1 MLVLLSPAKKL
12 DYDTAAI
19 TSRYSEP
26 EMLRDAQYLINKLKK
41 FSIRKIGK
49 MMQISPALADLNCQ
63 RYRNFHTPFTPI
75 NAKQAALVFKGDVY
89 LGLDAESFYDT
100 DFTFAQ
106 KHLRILS
113 GLYGLLKPLDLIQP
127 YRLEMGS
134 NFAVTAKLKNLYLF
148 WGEKITQAVNRDLQA
163 QGDKEL
169 INLASNEYFKSVKAK
184 EISGKIITPSFQDFK
199 NGQYKPVFLWVKQAR
214 GMMARYIVKNRLTNV
229 EDAKGFNMNGYR
241 YNEEMSHNTQWVFTR
256 DKQP

>member
-1 MLVLLSPAKKL
+1 MLILLSPAKKL
-12 DYDTAAI
+12 DYDTAAV
-19 TSRYSEP
+19 TARYSEP

-41 FSIRKIGK
+41 FSTRKIGK

-63 RYRNFHTPFTPI
+63 RYRNFHAPFTPE
-75 NAKQAALVFKGDVY
+75 NAKQAALVFKGDIY
-89 LGLDAESFYDT
+89 LGLDAESFDDT

-148 WGEKITQAVNRDLQA
+148 WGDKITQAVNRDLQA
-163 QGDKEL
+163 QGDKGL
-169 INLASNEYFKSVKAK
+169 INLASNEYSKSVKAK
-184 EISGKIITPSFQDFK
+184 EISGQFITPSFQDLK
-199 NGQYKPVFLWVKQAR
+199 NGRYKPVFLWVKQAR

-229 EDAKGFNMNGYR
+229 EDAKGFNMNGYC
-241 YNEEMSHNTQWVFTR
+241 YNEEMSHDTQWVFIR